1 MENPRFSTT
10 RRGAIGI
17 PALLSHKARNF
28 SGINPQAAE

>member
-17 PALLSHKARNF
+17 PALLHHKGMNQ
-28 SGINPQAAE
+28 QAAE